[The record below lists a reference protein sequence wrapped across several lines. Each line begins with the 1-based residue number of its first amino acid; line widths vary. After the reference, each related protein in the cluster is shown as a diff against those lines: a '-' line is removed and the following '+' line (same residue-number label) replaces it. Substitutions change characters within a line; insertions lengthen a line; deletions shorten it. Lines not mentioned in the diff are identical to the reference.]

1 VSKKLMVLLA
11 TVMVVV
17 LGAAAT
23 ALAASP
29 SHNNHSAT
37 KGNPGKGNSGHN
49 KDFKGL
55 VDIGGGRKMYMECQ
69 GKGRP
74 TVVFVSGGRD
84 RAEAWSTTQDPSK
97 QALLPA
103 IAQTNRVC
111 AYDRPG
117 TLLST
122 GAGPADFEPSRSDPV
137 DQPTTLQDHVDDLH
151 ALLKASG
158 EGKRP
163 YVVVGHSMGGA
174 VSRLYASEYPEEVSG
189 LVLVDPTPF
198 EAANSLTAEQWA
210 LWKPLLGGPPSEET
224 LEIYPALEWSDN
236 DLNLAQ
242 ASAAAPLK
250 PMPFIAFQSDKPF
263 DLSPYVEDGTLPM
276 TAEEAEEF
284 RILLYNAWHDAIGA
298 LVSQVPGARFIDD
311 PHSGHYIHQEQPQL
325 VIGSIRE
332 VVDAARVGS
341 TTLVDTGGSPMV
353 PAVVL
358 AASLAL
364 FISSFAVMRFVLRR
378 NAS

>member
-1 VSKKLMVLLA
+1 MSKKMMVLLA

-29 SHNNHSAT
+29 SHNNDSAT

-55 VDIGGGRKMYMECQ
+55 VDIGGGRKIYMECQ

-74 TVVFVSGGRD
+74 TVVFVAGAQD
-84 RAEAWSTTQDPSK
+84 RAETWSTTQKPSE
-97 QALLPA
+97 QAVLPA
-103 IAQTNRVC
+103 IAETNRVC

-117 TLLST
+117 TLLSR
-122 GAGPADFEPSRSDPV
+122 GAGPEDFEPSRSDPV
-137 DQPTTLQDHVDDLH
+137 DQPTTIQDHVDDLH

-174 VSRLYASEYPEEVSG
+174 VSRLYASQYPEEVSG
-189 LVLVDPTPF
+189 LVLVDPTPH
-198 EAANSLTAEQWA
+198 EAANLITPRQWA
-210 LWKPLLGGPPSEET
+210 LWKPLLGGPPSEEAQE
-224 LEIYPALEWSDN
+224 LYPALEWADN
-236 DLNLAQ
+236 DRNRELASNAKKLQ
-242 ASAAAPLK
+242 
-250 PMPFIAFQSDKPF
+250 PMPFIAFQSDVPF
-263 DLSPYVEDGTLPM
+263 DFTPFVEDGTLPM
-276 TAEEAEEF
+276 TLEEAEQF
-284 RILLYNAWHDAIGA
+284 RILLYNAWHDAIGD

-325 VIGSIRE
+325 VIDSIRE

-353 PAVVL
+353 PAVIL